1 MILCPK
7 CGKVNEYTTI
17 EFSRRTGVYN
27 ENGECLRIKNLVT
40 YKKDDPRCSN
50 CRSKVKFFID
60 ESEGV
65 KE

>member
-7 CGKVNEYTTI
+7 CGKVDEYIII
-17 EFSRRTGVYN
+17 EHYRGVNVFS
-27 ENGECLRIKNLVT
+27 ESGECLKQLFVAYR
-40 YKKDDPRCSN
+40 KDDPRCSN

-65 KE
+65 SE